1 MRQVASICL
10 ALPEH
15 MLETVKNDPLIGE
28 IEAIQLGQSVD
39 YWSFKNAT
47 RRKGAHAL
55 IHYPAMM
62 VPCLQG
68 KLLDAIK
75 RASPTVSEVL
85 DPFVGSGTILVEAMC
100 RGFNFTGLDI
110 NPLAALACLAK
121 SGPYYVDAFE
131 QKCFEVCA
139 TIRADSGRR
148 HYIKFENQEKWFN
161 DEISRMISRVAR
173 GIECEQSLWARRLFW
188 LALAKVVRTSC
199 NSRMSTYKLHIRKD
213 LTIER
218 ADPIAVFEKVLDGFL
233 ANLRQQY
240 EAWSAAN
247 LLQDGRYRQSVQVKL
262 GDSRT
267 LLSEEGLAK
276 KFDVVMTSPPY
287 GDNTTTIPYGQYSY
301 LPLKWIPLDD
311 IAQGIDSALLS
322 NAYAVDSASLGGSKR
337 KATERGSELVRNY
350 PSARTF
356 SNTMPV
362 NSNEFKRFASFFA
375 DLDDCAEKIANVTKS
390 GGYQTWTI
398 GNRRIGGQRVPMEEI
413 LGEMLERR
421 GVDTVGHIRRTIH
434 AKKMAA
440 RNSVSATM
448 SQETILLAR
457 KQQQSAIV
465 Q

>member
-1 MRQVASICL
+1 
-10 ALPEH
+10 
-15 MLETVKNDPLIGE
+15 MLETVKNDPLIAE
-28 IEAIQLGQSVD
+28 IQAIQKGQSLD

-62 VPCLQG
+62 VPSLQG

-75 RASPTVSEVL
+75 KASPTSSEIL

-121 SGPYYVDAFE
+121 SGPYYVDEFE
-131 QKCFEVCA
+131 LKCFQVCS
-139 TIRADSGRR
+139 TIRADRGRK
-148 HYIKFENQEKWFN
+148 HYVKFENQQKWFD

-173 GIECEQSLWARRLFW
+173 GIESEQSLWARRLFW

-213 LTIER
+213 LKIER
-218 ADPIAVFEKVLDGFL
+218 ADPIDVFESVLDGFL

-240 EAWSAAN
+240 EAWSATN
-247 LLQDGRYRQSVQVKL
+247 LLQSGRYRQSVQVKL

-267 LLSEEGLAK
+267 LLSEKGLVE
-276 KFDVVMTSPPY
+276 KFDIVMTSPPY

-301 LPLKWIPLDD
+301 LPLKWIQLNDIADD
-311 IAQGIDSALLS
+311 IDPILLA

-337 KATERGSELVRNY
+337 KATERGSELMLNY
-350 PSARTF
+350 ESARTF
-356 SNTMPV
+356 SKTMSV

-398 GNRRIGGQRVPMEEI
+398 GNRCIGGQRVPMEKI

-421 GVDTVGHIRRTIH
+421 GVETIGHIRRTIH
-434 AKKMAA
+434 AKKMAT

-457 KQQQSAIV
+457 KV
-465 Q
+465 C